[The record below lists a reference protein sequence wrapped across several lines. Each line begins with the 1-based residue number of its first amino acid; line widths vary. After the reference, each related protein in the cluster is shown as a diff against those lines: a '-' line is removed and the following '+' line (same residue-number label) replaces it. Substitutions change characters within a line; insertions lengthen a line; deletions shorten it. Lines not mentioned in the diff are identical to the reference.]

1 MRLAVALTLAVAA
14 GVSGW
19 AAHPPVAAG
28 PLILLVVPLLLAA
41 VERVDLASVPHRATP
56 GGARV
61 ASALEGLDRPIT
73 GLRPNKLPA
82 AVGLLAGLVTFLP
95 MLAWLILP
103 AGVIGWVLVSLIQAC
118 WYGLVAY
125 LLRRWVHSAWVVL
138 AVPVLWTGMEAW
150 RAAVPL
156 GGFGW
161 GSLAYAH
168 VHGSPLLPI
177 ARVVGASG
185 LTFLT
190 ALLGALAYDSV
201 RRARVARAGGRSAAG
216 AGVRAL
222 PPLTAVVLLGLVVT
236 IVSPDAPPASGRAVD
251 LLAVQ
256 GNDLVDFT
264 SSRGAEDSAIAGRL
278 LAETRAA
285 VDAGGPPD
293 LTIWP
298 ENSID
303 VDPFTSTG
311 AFLRR
316 YVTEGAGAVGGQLLF
331 GTNLDGPDP
340 DLTFRNAAVLVDRTG
355 EPVDRYVKRRYVPF
369 GEYVPWRAVLGN
381 LPPLR
386 QVPRDGV
393 AGAGPQTIDAA
404 HARLAVVICFETL
417 FSDVLRTNVLA
428 DGAGLVVALTN
439 DASFGRSW
447 ESDQHIAQSQLRA
460 VETGRW
466 VVHAAISGAS
476 ALVDPDGRI
485 QYRTGLFER
494 ATIRAD
500 VPVIE
505 ASTPFLA
512 AGDVIGF
519 LARWGA
525 LALVLA
531 EVALR
536 LRGRRHDDLPSHSG
550 QVVEVAEVG
559 ADGVPASRVDLVVE
573 AGRSEEGL

>member
-1 MRLAVALTLAVAA
+1 MRLAVAFTLAVAA
-14 GVSGW
+14 GIAGW
-19 AAHPPVAAG
+19 AAHAPVAAG
-28 PLILLVVPLLLAA
+28 PLVLLVVPLLLAA
-41 VERVDLASVPHRATP
+41 VERVCPAAAPDATTARA
-56 GGARV
+56 
-61 ASALEGLDRPIT
+61 ASALEGSARSNAVLTPKRLSAAL
-73 GLRPNKLPA
+73 GLI
-82 AVGLLAGLVTFLP
+82 AGLVTFLP

-103 AGVIGWVLVSLIQAC
+103 AGVMGWLLVSLIQAG
-118 WYGLVAY
+118 WYGLVTY
-125 LLRRWVHSAWVVL
+125 LLRRWVNSGWVVL
-138 AVPVLWTGMEAW
+138 AAPVVWTGMEVW

-161 GSLAYAH
+161 GALAYAH
-168 VHGSPLLPI
+168 VHGSPLLPS

-201 RRARVARAGGRSAAG
+201 RRARVARSGGWSLSG
-216 AGVRAL
+216 AGLRAL
-222 PPLTAVVLLGLVVT
+222 PPLMALVLIGLIATVVP
-236 IVSPDAPPASGRAVD
+236 PDAPPASGRAVD

-264 SSRGAEDSAIAGRL
+264 SARGAEDAAIAGRL

-285 VDAGGPPD
+285 VDSGGPPD

-316 YVTEGAGAVGGQLLF
+316 YVTEGAEVVDGQLLF

-369 GEYVPWRAVLGN
+369 GEYVPWRGVFGK

-393 AGAGPQTIDAA
+393 AGPGPQTI
-404 HARLAVVICFETL
+404 HTEPARLAVIICFETL

-476 ALVDPDGRI
+476 ALVDPEGRI
-485 QYRTGLFER
+485 HYRTGLFER
-494 ATIRAD
+494 ATIRAA

-505 ASTPFLA
+505 ASTPFLV
-512 AGDVIGF
+512 AGDVVGF
-519 LARWGA
+519 LTRWA
-525 LALVLA
+525 AVALVLG
-531 EVALR
+531 EVAVR
-536 LRGRRHDDLPSHSG
+536 LRRRRHTHPHSDSG
-550 QVVEVAEVG
+550 QVVAV
-559 ADGVPASRVDLVVE
+559 ADGGAEGGHASGAGMVVE
-573 AGRSEEGL
+573 AGRYEEGS

>member
-1 MRLAVALTLAVAA
+1 MRLVVAFALAVAA
-14 GVSGW
+14 GVAGW
-19 AAHPPVAAG
+19 AAHAPVGAG
-28 PLILLVVPLLLAA
+28 PLVLLVVPLLLAA
-41 VERVDLASVPHRATP
+41 VERGDAAVTQDRT
-56 GGARV
+56 V
-61 ASALEGLDRPIT
+61 ADVLRDVSAPRGWDRSAAVFRR
-73 GLRPNKLPA
+73 GRLPA

-103 AGVIGWVLVSLIQAC
+103 AGVVGWVLVSCIQAG
-118 WYGLVAY
+118 WYALVAY
-125 LLRRWVHSAWVVL
+125 LLRRWVHSGWVVL
-138 AVPVLWTGMEAW
+138 AAPVLWTGMEAW

-168 VHGSPLLPI
+168 AHGSPLLPV

-190 ALLGALAYDSV
+190 ALLGALAYDAA
-201 RRARVARAGGRSAAG
+201 RRARVARAGGRTAAG
-216 AGVRAL
+216 AGQRAV
-222 PPLTAVVLLGLVVT
+222 PPLAALAVIGAIAV
-236 IVSPDAPPASGRAVD
+236 IFAPDAPPASGRTVD

-256 GNDLVDFT
+256 GNDIVDFT
-264 SSRGAEDSAIAGRL
+264 RSRGEEDAAIAGRL

-285 VDAGGPPD
+285 VDSGGAPD

-316 YVTEGAGAVGGQLLF
+316 YVNEGARAVDGQLLF

-340 DLTFRNAAVLVDRTG
+340 EGTFLNAAVLVDRNG
-355 EPVDRYVKRRYVPF
+355 DPVDRYVKRRYVPF
-369 GEYVPWRAVLGN
+369 GEYVPWRAVFGK

-386 QVPRDGV
+386 QVPRDGQ
-393 AGAGPQTIDAA
+393 AGAGPQTVDTELASV
-404 HARLAVVICFETL
+404 AVVICFETL

-428 DGAGLVVALTN
+428 DDAGLVVAMTN

-476 ALVDPDGRI
+476 GLVDPDGRL
-485 QYRTGLFER
+485 QFRTGLFER

-505 ASTPFLA
+505 ANTPFLA
-512 AGDVIGF
+512 AGDVVGF
-519 LARWGA
+519 LARWAA
-525 LALVLA
+525 LALLLA

-536 LRGRRHDDLPSHSG
+536 LRRRRFTRPPSGSG
-550 QVVEVAEVG
+550 QVVEVADGG
-559 ADGVPASRVDLVVE
+559 ADGGRSRRADLVVE
-573 AGRSEEGL
+573 AGRSEEGP

>member
-1 MRLAVALTLAVAA
+1 M
-14 GVSGW
+14 
-19 AAHPPVAAG
+19 
-28 PLILLVVPLLLAA
+28 LVVPLLLAA
-41 VERVDLASVPHRATP
+41 VERATLAAAPERSVAKGAEVPLATLR
-56 GGARV
+56 GWNR
-61 ASALEGLDRPIT
+61 ASATLMPGRLT
-73 GLRPNKLPA
+73 A

-103 AGVIGWVLVSLIQAC
+103 AGVVAWVLVSCIQAG
-118 WYGLVAY
+118 WYALVAY
-125 LLRRWVHSAWVVL
+125 LLRRWVHSGWVVL
-138 AVPVLWTGMEAW
+138 AAPLLWTGMEAW

-168 VHGSPLLPI
+168 AHGSPLLPA

-190 ALLGALAYDSV
+190 ALLGALAYDAA
-201 RRARVARAGGRSAAG
+201 RRSRVARTRGRSAAG
-216 AGVRAL
+216 AGLRAV
-222 PPLTAVVLLGLVVT
+222 PPLAALVLVG
-236 IVSPDAPPASGRAVD
+236 IVAAIVPPGAPPASGRTVD
-251 LLAVQ
+251 LLTVQ

-264 SSRGAEDSAIAGRL
+264 SSRGEEDAAIAGRM
-278 LAETRAA
+278 LAETRTA
-285 VDAGGPPD
+285 VESGGRPD

-303 VDPFTSTG
+303 LDPFTPSG

-316 YVTEGAGAVGGQLLF
+316 YITEGAEVVDGQLLF

-340 DLTFRNAAVLVDRTG
+340 DLTFRNAAVLVDRNG
-355 EPVDRYVKRRYVPF
+355 EQVDRYVKRRYVPF
-369 GEYVPWRAVLGN
+369 GEYVPWRAVFGK

-386 QVPRDGV
+386 QVPRDGQP
-393 AGAGPQTIDAA
+393 GAGPQTV
-404 HARLAVVICFETL
+404 HAELTDVAVVICFETL
-417 FSDVLRTNVLA
+417 FSDVVRTNVLA
-428 DGAGLVVALTN
+428 DDAGLVVALTN

-476 ALVDPDGRI
+476 ALIDPDGGV

-494 ATIRAD
+494 ATIRAE
-500 VPVIE
+500 VPVIQ

-512 AGDVIGF
+512 AGDVVGF
-519 LARWGA
+519 LARWAA
-525 LALVLA
+525 LALLLA
-531 EVALR
+531 EVAVR
-536 LRGRRHDDLPSHSG
+536 LRRRRLTHQPG
-550 QVVEVAEVG
+550 QVVEVADG
-559 ADGVPASRVDLVVE
+559 KADGWHSPRADLVVE
-573 AGRSEEGL
+573 AGRYEEGP